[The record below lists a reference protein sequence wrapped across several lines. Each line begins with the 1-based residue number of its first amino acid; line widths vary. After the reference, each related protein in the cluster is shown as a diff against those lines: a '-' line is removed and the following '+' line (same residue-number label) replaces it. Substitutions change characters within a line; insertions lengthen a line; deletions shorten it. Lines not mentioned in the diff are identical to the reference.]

1 MKHPTFTPQPI
12 TETLEKNFMPYAMSV
27 IISRALPEIDGFK
40 PSHRKLLYT
49 MYKMS
54 LLSGARTKSS
64 NVVGQTMKLNPHG
77 DMAIYETLVR
87 LTRGNQALLHPF
99 IDSKGNF
106 GRQYSRDMAF
116 AAARYTEVKLDGI
129 CAEVF
134 GDIDKNTVDFVPNY
148 DATMTEPSLLPT
160 AFPNILVNPSQG
172 IAVSMASNIASFNL
186 REVCTAAIA
195 LLKSGKSGADI
206 DLLELMPAPDFST
219 GATLLYNREE
229 TAKIY
234 ETGRGSFRLRSVYNY
249 DKSNNCIEITE
260 IPYTTTS
267 EAIIDKIVELIKAG
281 KIKEISDLRDE
292 TDIKGLKITLDLKRG
307 TDPDKLMT
315 RLFKMTSLQDSFACN
330 FNLLINSRPIVLG
343 VRGIL
348 DEWIRFRMGCIMRQI
363 AFDIGKKSDKLHLLQ
378 GLKKILLDIDKA
390 ISIVRHTE
398 SEDMVVPNLM
408 AGFDIDQIQAEF
420 VAEIRLRNL
429 NREYILKR
437 TNEIDSLIDEIDKL
451 KKTLESE
458 KAIKTIIV
466 KQLEGI
472 AKKYGTD
479 RKTLLV
485 DEGEVEHYNEE
496 EHIEDF
502 ALTLFFTRD
511 NYLKKVSAA
520 SLRSSAGEHKLKE
533 DDVIIQELESTNRAE
548 LLLFSD
554 RCNVYKLRLNDLTDS
569 KVSLMGEYLPNV
581 LQMEEGERILFI
593 HPTADYSG
601 NLLFCYENGKMS
613 KVPISV
619 YATKTN
625 RKRLTGAYYAGSPLV
640 CMVAL
645 GTPENPAGANLNL
658 VVYSSLG
665 KALLFN
671 TAKIPLKT
679 TKTTQG
685 VQVMLSKKGSKV
697 SMILRAETCGIEN
710 LDYYKT
716 KNIPAM
722 GCFLK
727 DEDLPNKQLTLF

>member
-1 MKHPTFTPQPI
+1 LATPKTPAFTPQPI
-12 TETLEKNFMPYAMSV
+12 TETLEKNFMPYAMSI

-54 LLSGARTKSS
+54 LLTGARTKSS

-106 GRQYSRDMAF
+106 GRQYSRDMAY
-116 AAARYTEVKLDGI
+116 AAARYTEVKLDSI
-129 CAEVF
+129 CSEVF

-148 DATMTEPSLLPT
+148 DATSQEPTLLPT

-172 IAVSMASNIASFNL
+172 IAVGMASNIASFSL
-186 REVCTAAIA
+186 REVCAATIA
-195 LLKSGKSGADI
+195 LLKHGKSVSAE

-219 GATLLYNREE
+219 GATLLYNKED

-234 ETGRGSFRLRSVYNY
+234 ETGRGSFRLRSVYQY

-281 KIKEISDLRDE
+281 KVKEISDLRDE

-315 RLFKMTSLQDSFACN
+315 RLFKMTSLQDTFACN
-330 FNLLINSRPIVLG
+330 FNLLIDARPIVLG

-363 AFDIGKKSDKLHLLQ
+363 AYDIEKKSDKLHLLQ

-390 ISIVRHTE
+390 ISIVRNTE

-408 AGFDIDQIQAEF
+408 AGFEIDQIQAEY

-437 TNEIDSLIDEIDKL
+437 TNEIDALIKEIDDL

-458 KAIKTIIV
+458 KAIKNIIV

-472 AKKYGTD
+472 AKKYGCD
-479 RKTLLV
+479 RRTLLV
-485 DEGEVEHYNEE
+485 DEGEVEHYDEE
-496 EHIEDF
+496 QHIEDF

-511 NYLKKVSAA
+511 NYIKKVSAA
-520 SLRSSAGEHKLKE
+520 SLRSSGSEHKLKE
-533 DDVIIQELESTNRAE
+533 GDAIIQELETSNRAE

-554 RCNVYKLRLNDLTDS
+554 RCNVYKLRLNDLADS
-569 KVSLMGEYLPNV
+569 KISLMGEYLPNV
-581 LQMEEGERILFI
+581 LQMEDGERILFI

-601 NLLFCYENGKMS
+601 NLLFCYESGKMS
-613 KVPISV
+613 KVPV
-619 YATKTN
+619 GAYATKTN

-645 GTPENPAGANLNL
+645 GDTDYDL
-658 VVYSSLG
+658 VVYSSLS

-671 TAKIPLKT
+671 TSKIPLKT

-685 VQVMLSKKGSKV
+685 VQVMLSKKGSMV
-697 SMILRAETCGIEN
+697 SMVLRAETCGIEN